1 MDHPLDNPI
10 WHALHGP
17 HRQFAIGSGR
27 AVHYPRDMAAFSA
40 ISDAGAEAHADLA
53 RHLPAGT
60 EARLLRRDI
69 EPLPSGWAPLKDV
82 SLLQM
87 VAPQFDGRV
96 PDGPPVAILGLE
108 DVGIVSALVER
119 TQPGPFGPRTL
130 ALGRYLGVFE
140 DGELV
145 ALAGERL
152 RLPGFVELSAVCTDP
167 RVRGRGLAAYLMRHL
182 MRGAVARG
190 ETPFLHVVPDNAA
203 AISIYRRLGF
213 EVRTAMHYLWRRPV
227 GTAAVATC

>member
-40 ISDAGAEAHADLA
+40 IADAGAEAHADLA
-53 RHLPAGT
+53 RHLPAGAD
-60 EARLLRRDI
+60 ARLLRRAV
-69 EPLPSGWAPLKDV
+69 EPLPAGWGAVKDLP
-82 SLLQM
+82 LLQM
-87 VAPQFDGRV
+87 VAQRFDGRV
-96 PDGPPVAILGLE
+96 PDGPPVATLGPE
-108 DVGIVSALVER
+108 DVDIVSALVER

-182 MRGAVARG
+182 MRAAVGRG
-190 ETPFLHVVPDNAA
+190 ETPFLHVVPDNAL
-203 AISIYRRLGF
+203 AIAIYRRLGF
-213 EVRTAMHYLWRRPV
+213 DVRAGMHYLWRRPV
-227 GTAAVATC
+227 GIEAVVAC

>member
-1 MDHPLDNPI
+1 
-10 WHALHGP
+10 
-17 HRQFAIGSGR
+17 
-27 AVHYPRDMAAFSA
+27 
-40 ISDAGAEAHADLA
+40 
-53 RHLPAGT
+53 
-60 EARLLRRDI
+60 
-69 EPLPSGWAPLKDV
+69 
-82 SLLQM
+82 
-87 VAPQFDGRV
+87 
-96 PDGPPVAILGLE
+96 
-108 DVGIVSALVER
+108 
-119 TQPGPFGPRTL
+119 
-130 ALGRYLGVFE
+130 VFE